1 MVRGVFPR
9 VLRGVGVGAS
19 EVAAVSEKRSPEARA
34 RRAVKRKQAIREQ
47 QRQRV
52 VDAAERRVV
61 RLADGRTGR
70 LLSVPAHSSHVSQGA
85 KARVILQSG
94 AIVSVPLSELVVE
107 A

>member
-1 MVRGVFPR
+1 MT
-9 VLRGVGVGAS
+9 
-19 EVAAVSEKRSPEARA
+19 EKRSPEARA
-34 RRAVKRKQAIREQ
+34 RRAVKRKQALRDA

-61 RLADGRTGR
+61 RLPDGRTGR

-94 AIVSVPLSELVVE
+94 AVVSVPLAGLTVV